1 MENNRINEYV
11 YYLPELHQMKSKVGP
26 GLYRIQGCVSGMR
39 KIATEDTLS
48 PSNIKMRADISTTQ
62 LVGIRQ
68 ELELT
73 KAEVNNLKER
83 LHCEG
88 RNVHQEV
95 EDARR
100 YIHQLEMDV
109 HTHKDRIRRLS
120 EDLEKQRTFVRS
132 ERAEATEKLIKEIKQ
147 KTLIQ
152 RPFTLYEVLFVK
164 EDADEETIKR
174 NYKKLASLTHP
185 DVNGCE
191 EQFKSIHRA
200 YSVLSNKMAREL
212 YNLFGLERAE
222 EELSIQSR
230 WSD

>member
-11 YYLPELHQMKSKVGP
+11 YYLPELHQIKSKVGP

-48 PSNIKMRADISTTQ
+48 PFNIKMRADISTTQ

-68 ELELT
+68 EFELT

-95 EDARR
+95 EFARR

-109 HTHKDRIRRLS
+109 HTHKDKIKRLS
-120 EDLEKQRTFVRS
+120 EDLEKQRTLVRS
-132 ERAEATEKLIKEIKQ
+132 ERAKAKVTEKFIKEIKQ
-147 KTLIQ
+147 KNFDSTSFHLVRGSFRQ
-152 RPFTLYEVLFVK
+152 GRC
-164 EDADEETIKR
+164 
-174 NYKKLASLTHP
+174 
-185 DVNGCE
+185 G
-191 EQFKSIHRA
+191 
-200 YSVLSNKMAREL
+200 
-212 YNLFGLERAE
+212 
-222 EELSIQSR
+222 
-230 WSD
+230 

>member
-11 YYLPELHQMKSKVGP
+11 YYLPELHQIESGT
-26 GLYRIQGCVSGMR
+26 GLVSNSRMCLGDA

-109 HTHKDRIRRLS
+109 HTHKDKIRRLS
-120 EDLEKQRTFVRS
+120 EDLEKQRTLVRS
-132 ERAEATEKLIKEIKQ
+132 ERAKAKVTEKLIKEIEQ
-147 KTLIQ
+147 K
-152 RPFTLYEVLFVK
+152 P
-164 EDADEETIKR
+164 
-174 NYKKLASLTHP
+174 
-185 DVNGCE
+185 
-191 EQFKSIHRA
+191 
-200 YSVLSNKMAREL
+200 
-212 YNLFGLERAE
+212 
-222 EELSIQSR
+222 
-230 WSD
+230 

>member
-1 MENNRINEYV
+1 M
-11 YYLPELHQMKSKVGP
+11 
-26 GLYRIQGCVSGMR
+26 
-39 KIATEDTLS
+39 
-48 PSNIKMRADISTTQ
+48 
-62 LVGIRQ
+62 
-68 ELELT
+68 
-73 KAEVNNLKER
+73 
-83 LHCEG
+83 
-88 RNVHQEV
+88 HQEV

-100 YIHQLEMDV
+100 YIQQLEMDV
-109 HTHKDRIRRLS
+109 HTHKDKIRRLS
-120 EDLEKQRTFVRS
+120 EDLEKQRTLVRS
-132 ERAEATEKLIKEIKQ
+132 ERAKAKVTEKLIKEIKQ

-212 YNLFGLERAE
+212 
-222 EELSIQSR
+222 
-230 WSD
+230 